1 MTRIASVIILVLA
14 LAMGFAACGIEFI
27 LALDPPV
34 FLEAV
39 EADDTFRA
47 AIKIQYYETEFRGL
61 EFYYRFYEDKSDVKP
76 DMDLKSKEELDAAG
90 FRRIMSAEFDEPAYY
105 TPPLVVVPTASKSHY
120 LEFTLDFGDEANAF
134 VTAYDTEDEVTLVS
148 DDLQR
153 DYAAFPIRRAVSDS
167 PDQFKTFSD
176 LDPDDEDLASLD
188 PDYVLAKDLIL
199 VVYALAFGK
208 QDLVVNAYSKPTYLL
223 YINPFDS

>member
-1 MTRIASVIILVLA
+1 MTRKALVIILVLP
-14 LAMGFAACGIEFI
+14 LATGFGACGIEFI

-39 EADDTFRA
+39 EADDTFKA
-47 AIKIQYYETEFRGL
+47 AIDIQYYETEFRGL
-61 EFYYRFYEDKSDVKP
+61 EFYYRFYENKSDVQP
-76 DMDLKSKEELDAAG
+76 DINLNSKEELDAKG
-90 FRRIMSAEFDEPAYY
+90 FRRIMSADFDTPTYY
-105 TPPLVVVPTASKSHY
+105 TPPLVVVPTASKSNY
-120 LEFTLDFGDEANAF
+120 MEFTLDFGDEANAF
-134 VTAYDTEDEVTLVS
+134 VTAYDTVLDVTLVS

-153 DYAAFPIRRAVSDS
+153 DYAAFPIRRAASDS
-167 PDQFKTFSD
+167 SDEFKTFSD
-176 LDPDDEDLASLD
+176 LDPDHEDLASLD